1 MERRFQMGT
10 ITGAVI
16 VITGASRGI
25 GRAIAEELGHEGAR
39 VVVDYTRSKEA
50 AEDLVARLHESGSP
64 EAIAVQADVSDAA
77 EERQNHQ
84 HQLHEWPDGERWP
97 GQLFS
102 RQSWHCWF
110 HQNGSPGAG
119 SLQRDGQRYLSRLYS
134 NRDVRGDSRQVEG
147 GDSGSDTPRSGR
159 HTSGGSSCCALPHRR
174 WRLLYWRDSQ
184 HERWGLHALTLPAIN
199 DGGSWFNEGAC
210 HLNTATQAV
219 EVPFPQAF
227 ASPKRSPFPS
237 APRYGLF
244 LASSDW

>member
-39 VVVDYTRSKEA
+39 VVVNYTKSKEA
-50 AEDLVARLHESGSP
+50 AEDLVAR
-64 EAIAVQADVSDAA
+64 
-77 EERQNHQ
+77 
-84 HQLHEWPDGERWP
+84 LHEWPDGERWP

-159 HTSGGSSCCALPHRR
+159 HTSGGSSCCA
-174 WRLLYWRDSQ
+174 
-184 HERWGLHALTLPAIN
+184 
-199 DGGSWFNEGAC
+199 
-210 HLNTATQAV
+210 
-219 EVPFPQAF
+219 
-227 ASPKRSPFPS
+227 
-237 APRYGLF
+237 
-244 LASSDW
+244 